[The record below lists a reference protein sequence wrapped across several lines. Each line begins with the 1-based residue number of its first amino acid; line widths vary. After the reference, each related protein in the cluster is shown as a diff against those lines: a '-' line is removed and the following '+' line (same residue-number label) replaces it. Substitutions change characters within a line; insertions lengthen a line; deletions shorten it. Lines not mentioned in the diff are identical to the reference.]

1 MEDSGVASRAGAAT
15 ALLFGRTERQL
26 LRERFAIPKPLFSFR
41 LRQPAT
47 ENGNVYQGHRAW
59 NTAAIL
65 SLILTLQG
73 CLSDDKTAY
82 EARGTDPVAFAAAG
96 GTAKGES
103 TVAAKSQRALDN
115 EAKRT
120 SRQSTSNTAP
130 TITGTPATTVV
141 QDTVYRFVPSASDA
155 DGDPLSFSITNRP
168 RWATFNTGTGELKG
182 IPTAADLGTYS
193 NIVISVSD
201 GQLTAQLPAFAI
213 TVEAYALGS
222 ATLSWL
228 PPTENSDGTP
238 LLDLAAYR
246 VYWGDQPGS
255 YTSSIDITNPGIT
268 TYVIENLTSG
278 TYYFAAT
285 AVNTKGVESGF
296 SGEAYKAIP

>member
-1 MEDSGVASRAGAAT
+1 M
-15 ALLFGRTERQL
+15 
-26 LRERFAIPKPLFSFR
+26 
-41 LRQPAT
+41 
-47 ENGNVYQGHRAW
+47 YQGHRAW
-59 NTAAIL
+59 NTIAIL

-82 EARGTDPVAFAAAG
+82 EARGIDTVAFGATG
-96 GTAKGES
+96 GAAKGEA

-115 EAKRT
+115 EAKRI

-130 TITGTPATTVV
+130 TITGTPAATVV

-155 DGDPLSFSITNRP
+155 DGDPLSFGITNRP
-168 RWATFNTGTGELKG
+168 HWATFNTGTGELKG
-182 IPTAADLGTYS
+182 TPTEADLGTYS

-201 GQLTAQLPAFAI
+201 GQLTAQLPTFAI

-246 VYWGDQPGS
+246 VYWGDRPGS